1 MDKLLFKKILVAGL
15 TVLAIIYV
23 IYLLLT
29 ANFNVLP
36 TENAEQVTVSDKIY
50 TNCYIIRDET
60 YVNNTSGGVVSY
72 NVNDGDEVQKG
83 GNVASVYSN
92 EDDAIARTKAASL
105 EEKKQSL
112 VKLEQT
118 RRSNTE
124 GIETINND
132 VTTSI
137 QTYLYNINNGNM
149 GKLDSNINSIVNAIN
164 HYQSYTGKATSFNS
178 EINSL
183 QSQIDELKSSSGNSL
198 AEISAPK
205 AGYFVSSCDGYENS
219 YDYSKIDQITLDD
232 LNSLKKSDVSN
243 NTIGKVI
250 SSLDWYIVCEITADD
265 ATKLTLW
272 DSDVTVD
279 FSDASSNTVPASIY
293 KVAQYNN
300 SDKALVVLQ
309 CSYMDTT
316 LSEIRNEPVE
326 IGLGTYTGLRVSK
339 KAIHDEVVEKTVTDS
354 DGNKHKE
361 SKTVQGVYVLYGS
374 EVQFKEISIIYAG
387 NDFVLCDP
395 EPDDG
400 VLFSDE
406 TISMYDQI
414 ITEGDNLYDGKVIK

>member
-15 TVLAIIYV
+15 TALAIIYV
-23 IYLLLT
+23 IYLLLS

-36 TENAEQVTVSDKIY
+36 TENAEQVTINDKIY
-50 TNCYIIRDET
+50 TSSFIIRDET

-92 EDDAIARTKAASL
+92 EEDAIARTKAASL
-105 EEKKQSL
+105 EEKMDSL

-118 RRSNTE
+118 KRSNTE

-164 HYQSYTGKATSFNS
+164 HYQSYTGKATNFNA
-178 EINSL
+178 EIASL
-183 QSQIDELKSSSGNSL
+183 QSQINELKSSSGSSL
-198 AEISAPK
+198 AEVTAPK
-205 AGYFVSSCDGYENS
+205 AGYFVSNCDGYENS
-219 YDYSKIDQITLDD
+219 YDYSKIDKFTLED
-232 LNSLKKSDVSN
+232 LSNIKKSDVSN

-250 SSLDWYIVCEITADD
+250 SSLDWYIACEITNDD

-272 DSDVTVD
+272 DNDVTID

-293 KVAQYNN
+293 KVSQYNN
-300 SDKALVVLQ
+300 SDKALVILQ
-309 CSYMDTT
+309 CTYMDTT
-316 LSEIRNEPVE
+316 LSEIRQEPVE

-339 KAIHDEVVEKTVTDS
+339 KAIHDEYVEKTVTDK
-354 DGNKHKE
+354 DGKKHKE
-361 SKTVQGVYVLYGS
+361 SKKVQGVYVLYGS
-374 EVQFKEISIIYAG
+374 EIQFKEISIIYAG
-387 NDFVLCDP
+387 NDFVLCNP
-395 EPDDG
+395 EPADG
-400 VLFSDE
+400 VLFSGE
-406 TISMYDQI
+406 TVSMYDQI
-414 ITEGDNLYDGKVIK
+414 IMEGDNLYDGKVIK

>member
-15 TVLAIIYV
+15 TALAIIYV
-23 IYLLLT
+23 IYLLLS

-36 TENAEQVTVSDKIY
+36 TENAEQVTINDKIY
-50 TNCYIIRDET
+50 TSSFIIRDET

-92 EDDAIARTKAASL
+92 EEDAIARTKAASL
-105 EEKKQSL
+105 EEKMDSL

-118 RRSNTE
+118 KRSNTE

-164 HYQSYTGKATSFNS
+164 HYQSYTGKATNFNA
-178 EINSL
+178 EIASL
-183 QSQIDELKSSSGNSL
+183 QSQINELKSSSGSSL
-198 AEISAPK
+198 AEVTSPK
-205 AGYFVSSCDGYENS
+205 AGYFVSNCDGYENS
-219 YDYSKIDQITLDD
+219 YEYSKIDKFTLED
-232 LNSLKKSDVSN
+232 LSNIKKSDVSN

-250 SSLDWYIVCEITADD
+250 SSLDWYIACEITNDD

-272 DSDVTVD
+272 DNDVTID

-293 KVAQYNN
+293 KVSQYNN
-300 SDKALVVLQ
+300 SDKALVILQ
-309 CSYMDTT
+309 CTYMDTT
-316 LSEIRNEPVE
+316 LSEIRQEPVE

-339 KAIHDEVVEKTVTDS
+339 KAIHDEYVEKTVTDK
-354 DGNKHKE
+354 DGKKHKE
-361 SKTVQGVYVLYGS
+361 RKKVQGVYVLYGS
-374 EVQFKEISIIYAG
+374 EIQFKEISIIYAG
-387 NDFVLCDP
+387 NDFVLCNP
-395 EPDDG
+395 EPADG
-400 VLFSDE
+400 VLFSGE

-414 ITEGDNLYDGKVIK
+414 IMEGDNLYDGKVIK